1 MLVSNAGTREFDGD
15 EGIYRFQIEISKPQR
30 IISENA
36 EAFSALELKEGSRE
50 EVMLSKTKCSDYI
63 DTLVQM
69 GILALFVDKKGE
81 ERVELKVPLEEL
93 LRDGLERSGEK
104 PPEDT
109 KKFPQWI
116 SLLLSKTVV
125 TERELVFSREDL
137 IGIASV
143 FMSLICL
150 AYDEDV
156 LTASVKLLR
165 AAEKLGTTA
174 KN

>member
-1 MLVSNAGTREFDGD
+1 M
-15 EGIYRFQIEISKPQR
+15 
-30 IISENA
+30 
-36 EAFSALELKEGSRE
+36 
-50 EVMLSKTKCSDYI
+50 MLSKSKCSDYI

-81 ERVELKVPLEEL
+81 ERVELKVPLEEI
-93 LRDGLERSGEK
+93 LRDGLQRGGER

-109 KKFPQWI
+109 RRYPQWI

-125 TERELVFSREDL
+125 KERELVFSKEDL
-137 IGIASV
+137 VGIASV

-150 AYDEDV
+150 AYDDDV
-156 LTASVKLLR
+156 QSASVKLLR
-165 AAEKLGTTA
+165 AAEKLRTAA